1 MSPVPPPPPPP
12 ASPTAVRL
20 SLAAQPSYGRM
31 PRLID
36 GAWWPH
42 SYDLTSELPKL
53 LAGLPPTWGQ
63 IGSVT
68 VNGAGWSPF
77 PGRMLVANQVV
88 RLHLTNHPQA
98 PPTVCLLTPGHG
110 RWDLL
115 VIAPDTAQAEAGQL
129 MDAAAR
135 GTTMGDGG
143 GQAA

>member
-1 MSPVPPPPPPP
+1 MSLAPPPPPT
-12 ASPTAVRL
+12 SPTAVRL
-20 SLAAQPSYGRM
+20 SLAALPSYGRM

-53 LAGLPPTWGQ
+53 LAGLPPAWGQ

-68 VNGAGWSPF
+68 VNGAAWSPF

-88 RLHLTNHPQA
+88 RLHLTDHPQA
-98 PPTVCLLTPGHG
+98 PPTVCLLAPGHG

-115 VIAPDTAQAEAGQL
+115 VVGPDTPQVEAGRL
-129 MDAAAR
+129 MAAATEGTAVAAR
-135 GTTMGDGG
+135 GGR
-143 GQAA
+143 AA

>member
-1 MSPVPPPPPPP
+1 MSLAPPPPPT
-12 ASPTAVRL
+12 SPTAVRL
-20 SLAAQPSYGRM
+20 SLAALPSYGRM

-36 GAWWPH
+36 GAWWPY

-53 LAGLPPTWGQ
+53 LAGLPPAWGQ

-68 VNGAGWSPF
+68 VNGAAWFPC

-98 PPTVCLLTPGHG
+98 PPTVCLLAPGHG

-115 VIAPDTAQAEAGQL
+115 VVAPDTPRVEAGRL
-129 MDAAAR
+129 MASATEGTIVAAR
-135 GTTMGDGG
+135 GGR
-143 GQAA
+143 AA